1 MLALLISTRPL
12 VSALPSSL
20 SLLLSELSV
29 AGALL
34 LDLGILIV
42 RAVLFLGVAERLL
55 EISERL
61 RVVEAIVT
69 TYDMSYIYIPTYWQE
84 RRVFS
89 IGGCLRLRRKV
100 RSSVVSNTFRSFELL
115 LAMIGFR
122 NRVSCGQGASGYS
135 SLFKLVSF
143 LS

>member
-12 VSALPSSL
+12 VSALPSGL
-20 SLLLSELSV
+20 SLLLSDLSV

-55 EISERL
+55 EIRERL

-69 TYDMSYIYIPTYWQE
+69 TYDMSYIYTY
-84 RRVFS
+84 
-89 IGGCLRLRRKV
+89 
-100 RSSVVSNTFRSFELL
+100 L
-115 LAMIGFR
+115 LARETGLFDWWLPPFEED
-122 NRVSCGQGASGYS
+122 GA
-135 SLFKLVSF
+135 
-143 LS
+143 